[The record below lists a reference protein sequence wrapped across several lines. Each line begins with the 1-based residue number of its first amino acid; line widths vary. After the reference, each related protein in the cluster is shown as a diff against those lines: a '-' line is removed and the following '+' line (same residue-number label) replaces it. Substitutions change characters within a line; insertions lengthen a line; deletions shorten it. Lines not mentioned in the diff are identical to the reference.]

1 MDERDLIVRTRG
13 GAERTGHAALRKFVA
28 PEFVFGAGAL
38 GMAGRYVRNVGAEK
52 VLLVTDPGVIE
63 AGWAARVERSLTA
76 EGLRVVVFH
85 DVSPNPREH
94 EVMAGADVYRAEG
107 CSAIV
112 AVGGGSPMDCAKG
125 IGIVSTN
132 NAEVLSFEG
141 VDEVAVPGPPLV
153 CVPTTAG
160 TSADVSQFA
169 VINATARHTKVVIVS
184 KTLVPDVALI
194 DPLTT
199 VTMDAVLTAAS
210 GLDALTHGIEAYV
223 SDASSPITD
232 QHALAAITLIAD
244 HLVVAVRR
252 PDDIVARTQMMLA
265 SLHAGLA
272 FSNASLGAVHAMSH
286 GVGGLLD
293 CAHGVANATLLSA
306 VCTYNY
312 GAAPERYRR
321 VATSLKVARP
331 GLRPLL
337 DAIARLR
344 EAAGVP
350 WTLRDVG
357 LQPADIPTL
366 AANAMQDACM
376 VTNPRRPTASDI
388 EGLFADAL

>member
-1 MDERDLIVRTRG
+1 M
-13 GAERTGHAALRKFVA
+13 ALRKFVA

-38 GMAGRYVRNVGAEK
+38 EMAGRYVRNLGADK

-85 DVSPNPREH
+85 EVSPNPREH
-94 EVMAGADVYRAEG
+94 QVMTGAEVYRAER

-132 NAEVLSFEG
+132 NADVLSFEG

-160 TSADVSQFA
+160 SSADVSQFA
-169 VINATARHTKVVIVS
+169 IITASARRTKVAIVS
-184 KTLVPDVALI
+184 KTVVPDVALI

-199 VTMDAVLTAAS
+199 VTMGAALTAAS
-210 GLDALTHGIEAYV
+210 GLDALTHGIESYV
-223 SDASSPITD
+223 SDANSPITD
-232 QHALAAITLIAD
+232 QHALAAIALVAD
-244 HLVVAVRR
+244 HLVDAVRR
-252 PDDIVARTQMMLA
+252 PDDIVARTQMMQA

-272 FSNASLGAVHAMSH
+272 FSNASLGAVHAMAH

-293 CAHGVANATLLSA
+293 CAHGVANAMLLAPVSGF
-306 VCTYNY
+306 NY
-312 GAAPERYRR
+312 EATPGRYER
-321 VATSLKVARP
+321 VAASLKVARP
-331 GLRPLL
+331 GRQSLL

-344 EAAGVP
+344 DAAGIP
-350 WTLRDVG
+350 WTLRDLG
-357 LQPADIPTL
+357 LQPGDIPML
-366 AANAMQDACM
+366 AGNAMRDACM
-376 VTNPRRPTASDI
+376 VTNPRRPSTSDI
-388 EGLFADAL
+388 ETLFTDAL